1 MLLAIQVP
9 DHAEYQMLIN
19 EEDYD
24 ASKHVLWSEKST
36 DASVSTP
43 SPVGEEAETDALEQ
57 KLTEEQ
63 TEESAENLTPTQDR
77 MAELIALYETEG
89 FTAIKAIAT
98 PLGITKPDTGWEDA
112 IPLIVEAEQL

>member
-24 ASKHVLWSEKST
+24 ASKHVLWSENA

-43 SPVGEEAETDALEQ
+43 SPAGEESETDALSEE
-57 KLTEEQ
+57 LTEEQ
-63 TEESAENLTPTQDR
+63 IEESAEDLTPTQDR
-77 MAELIALYETEG
+77 MTELIALYEAEG